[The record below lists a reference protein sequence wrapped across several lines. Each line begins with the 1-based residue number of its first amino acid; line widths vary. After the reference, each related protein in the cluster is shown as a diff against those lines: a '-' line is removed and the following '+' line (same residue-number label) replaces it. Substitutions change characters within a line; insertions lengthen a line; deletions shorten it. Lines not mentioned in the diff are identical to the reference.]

1 MENTT
6 TTVVELTKSS
16 RVGQITL
23 VNSARTS
30 LRKVLIFSH
39 IPVSLS
45 PEPRITCPDYLHSR
59 NLTSWQGKCRPGR
72 TRTCN
77 PRFWR
82 PVLYQIELQTYNSRC
97 TP

>member
-16 RVGQITL
+16 RVGQMTL

-39 IPVSLS
+39 IPVIAGLRT
-45 PEPRITCPDYLHSR
+45 PEYLPGLPAQSQFDFLAGKMQAWQDS
-59 NLTSWQGKCRPGR
+59 NLQP
-72 TRTCN
+72 
-77 PRFWR
+77 
-82 PVLYQIELQTYNSRC
+82 PVLETGALPN
-97 TP
+97 

>member
-16 RVGQITL
+16 RVGQMTL

-39 IPVSLS
+39 IPVIAV
-45 PEPRITCPDYLHSR
+45 PRTPDYLPGLPAQPQFDFPAWKMQAWQDS
-59 NLTSWQGKCRPGR
+59 NLQP
-72 TRTCN
+72 
-77 PRFWR
+77 
-82 PVLYQIELQTYNSRC
+82 PVLETGALPN
-97 TP
+97 